1 MVLVVIYWVLILL
14 ALAGFWAPEPW
25 AKYARGFDLI
35 LFIILG
41 LKVFGMPS

>member
-1 MVLVVIYWVLILL
+1 MVLQVIYWVLIILP
-14 ALAGFWAPEPW
+14 LAGFWFPEPY
-25 AKYARGFDLI
+25 AKFARGFDLV